1 MGGPGSGF
9 GIAKQNV
16 GRMYLAGGT
25 QGGPIMADKTTLQ
38 SGAVEDPR
46 TQGPRPPFSDE
57 KQEYPGLDS
66 RMEPRPDHGE
76 ESYRGLGRLKGK
88 AALITGADSGIGR
101 AVAIAFAR
109 EGADV
114 AMVHLPEEEED
125 ARETEKWVRDT
136 GRKFARYGID
146 TRSEQNCERL
156 IERTRHELGSLEILV
171 NNAGFQ
177 STHESIEDF
186 STEELDRT
194 FTTNFYAMFWL
205 CRAAIPQMPAGG
217 CIINTASIQA
227 LDPSPQLLAYAPS
240 KAAIVNFTKALSKM
254 VVPRGI
260 RVNAVAPGPVWTP
273 LIPSTMPKEKVKNF
287 GKDSAFGRPAQPVEI
302 APLFVFLASNE
313 ARFVSGEVYGATGGQ
328 TPY

>member
-1 MGGPGSGF
+1 
-9 GIAKQNV
+9 
-16 GRMYLAGGT
+16 
-25 QGGPIMADKTTLQ
+25 MADKTTLQ